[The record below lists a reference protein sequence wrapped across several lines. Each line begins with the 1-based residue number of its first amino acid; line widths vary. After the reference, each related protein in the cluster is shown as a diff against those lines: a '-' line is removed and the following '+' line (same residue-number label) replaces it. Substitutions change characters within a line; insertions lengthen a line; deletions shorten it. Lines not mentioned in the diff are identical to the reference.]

1 MGQLFSFSL
10 ASSLVLTALYLP
22 YKWLLSAEKM
32 PWQNRLTLLSVYLL
46 ALVAVP
52 VAGMAGSGSAQALA
66 DVDVTGLVP
75 GGVVAA
81 ADGSQGLSL
90 WNVLLGV
97 YVCGIAVL
105 LFWGVAIAMR
115 LRSVLAATVPAD
127 VDGTEVLVSGD
138 RALAPFS
145 IGDRIVVSVEDMES
159 PCLPLVVAHERIHV
173 RFCHWADLALGY
185 AVCLV
190 QWYSPVSWL
199 MLREV
204 RAVHEYQADA
214 GAIGSGA
221 NIKDYQMLLI
231 KKAVGYRFQSFANS
245 LNHSNLKTRI
255 TMMYSKK
262 PTGLRRLTPLV
273 LVPALVAA
281 VYVTATPAVA
291 SVIRNAESTAL
302 TDDKSNKNQSSGQTT
317 GDKIE
322 VVAYEGTIE
331 YASSK
336 PEGKVYDE
344 PETSP
349 QYPGGIEAMMKKLSE
364 VLKYPEE
371 AMNENRQ
378 GRVVVRF
385 IVDRTG
391 KVCDPTIAQSVSP
404 DLDRAAIDAVMQLD
418 NFTPGTVEG
427 KPVNVYFALPVMF
440 SLREEKNQKAS

>member
-90 WNVLLGV
+90 WDVLLGV

-190 QWYSPVSWL
+190 QWYNPVSWL
-199 MLREV
+199 MLREL

-255 TMMYSKK
+255 TMMYSSS
-262 PTGLRRLTPLV
+262 TRGLRRWRALA
-273 LVPALVAA
+273 LVPALGAA
-281 VYVTATPAVA
+281 LFVTDLSAVA
-291 SVIRNAESTAL
+291 SVL
-302 TDDKSNKNQSSGQTT
+302 SGAS
-317 GDKIE
+317 E
-322 VVAYEGTIE
+322 AVLPSMAVV
-331 YASSK
+331 SDSK
-336 PEGKVYDE
+336 VNENPAPVQAAVADDE
-344 PETSP
+344 PLKVVEVKP
-349 QYPGGIEAMMKKLSE
+349 QYPGGEKALLECLSRN
-364 VLKYPEE
+364 VRYPES
-371 AMNENRQ
+371 AKNENKQ
-378 GRVVVRF
+378 GFVVVQF
-385 IVDRTG
+385 VVGKDG
-391 KVCDPTIAQSVSP
+391 KVNSPKVIRSVSP
-404 DLDRAAIDAVMQLD
+404 DLDQAAVDAVMKLEA
-418 NFTPGTVEG
+418 FSPGLMDG
-427 KPVNVYFALPVMF
+427 KPVSVYYALPVSF
-440 SLREEKNQKAS
+440 KLTADEKKK